1 MFAPGNHKLF
11 KVMYPLIFGLKLIL
25 EILFYLQ
32 MNFKNL
38 FFIVVV
44 VLFAVFGQAA
54 GKLTKEKLVR
64 ESVNC

>member
-1 MFAPGNHKLF
+1 
-11 KVMYPLIFGLKLIL
+11 
-25 EILFYLQ
+25 